1 MSQKPNSREN
11 PERREKMSRVQFKA
25 ISCRAGLCYLAL
37 TGLFLVS
44 CEKKGSNAGTEE
56 DLAGLKKIEHIVLI
70 VKENRTFDNYFGTF
84 PGAFG
89 TRFGR
94 TSTGRLVRLSRAQDL
109 TPDIDHTYESAVLA
123 IHNGAMDR
131 FDLIPGAAV
140 DGQYL
145 SYCQFTEEDIP
156 NYFAYAR
163 NFVLADGFFSSLAG
177 PSFPNHLYTV
187 GAQSAGAISNPHGV
201 PSWGCDS
208 PPEARTDV
216 MDAEGNITPEYPCF
230 DFETLADS
238 LQARGIS
245 WKYYA
250 PQRGEDGYI
259 WSIFNAIS
267 HIRLS
272 PLWEEHVR
280 PIHEFAQ
287 DALHGELPAVSW
299 LVAKRPESEHP
310 PDSVCR
316 GENWTVEQINAVM
329 QGPSWEST
337 VIFLTWD
344 DFGGFYDHVG
354 PPVVDNVGFGPRVPL
369 LVISPW
375 ARPGYICRATM
386 EFSSILTFIEKRF
399 ELDPLT
405 PRDKHA
411 NDMLDCFDFDQSPL
425 PPLALPV
432 RSCPQ

>member
-1 MSQKPNSREN
+1 MNQRGPKFLLSS
-11 PERREKMSRVQFKA
+11 
-25 ISCRAGLCYLAL
+25 AGLCCLAL
-37 TGLFLVS
+37 AVLFLVS
-44 CEKKGSNAGTEE
+44 CEKSKSTEGGEE
-56 DLAGLKKIEHIVLI
+56 DLAGLKKIEHIVLV
-70 VKENRTFDNYFGTF
+70 VKENRTFDHYFGTF
-84 PGAFG
+84 PGVFG

-94 TSTGRLVRLSRAQDL
+94 LSTGQLVRLNQAEDL

-123 IHNGAMDR
+123 IHEGAMDR

-163 NFVLADGFFSSLAG
+163 NFVLADGFFSSLTG

-187 GAQSAGAISNPHGV
+187 GAQSGGAISNPEHV
-201 PSWGCDS
+201 ASWGCDS
-208 PPEARTDV
+208 PEEARVDV
-216 MDAEGNITPEYPCF
+216 LDAEGNITPEYPCF
-230 DFETLADS
+230 DFQTLADS

-250 PQRGEDGYI
+250 PRPGQSGYI
-259 WSIFNAIS
+259 WSILNAIA
-267 HIRLS
+267 HIRRT

-280 PIHEFAQ
+280 PVEEFAQ

-299 LVAKRPESEHP
+299 LVADRPESEHP
-310 PDSVCR
+310 PDSVCK

-329 QGPSWEST
+329 QGPVWNT
-337 VIFLTWD
+337 IVVFLTWD

-375 ARPGYICRATM
+375 AKPGYICRATM
-386 EFSSILTFIEKRF
+386 EFSSILKFVEKRF

-405 PRDKHA
+405 RRDKIA
-411 NDMLDCFDFDQSPL
+411 NDMLDCFDFSQSPL
-425 PPLALPV
+425 PPLVLPV